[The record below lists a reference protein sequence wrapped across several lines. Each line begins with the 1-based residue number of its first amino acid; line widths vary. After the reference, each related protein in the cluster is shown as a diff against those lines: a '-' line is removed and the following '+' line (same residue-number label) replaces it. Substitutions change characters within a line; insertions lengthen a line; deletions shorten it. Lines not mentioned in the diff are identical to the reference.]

1 MKKKLALLTAS
12 VLTLSLVLSGCG
24 GGTSGNSE
32 EPGSGDKGV
41 VNVYNWGV
49 YIDESVLEDFTAETG
64 IEVVYDTYE
73 SNEAMYGVLKNDG
86 ASYDV
91 IIPSDYMVSRMIEED
106 MLQPINFDNV
116 PNFADVDPE
125 LKNPDYDPENLYSVP
140 YMWGLLGIIYNT
152 TMVEETPTSWET
164 MFDERYADNIFM
176 FNNSRDAIGIALKYL
191 GYSYNT
197 TDPAQITE
205 AVDLLIQQKPLV
217 NSYGMDDIF
226 EKMQS
231 GSVAVG
237 AYYYGDFLTMQEVNP
252 DLAFCLPE
260 EGTNLYVDAMCI
272 PKNAE
277 NKENAEAFINYMCS
291 TSAGLKNCEEIW
303 YSTPLLS
310 VREALDPE
318 VSSDPYA
325 YPDESI
331 MAQCESFKNLPEDI
345 LALYDSEWTRLMLA
359 SN

>member
-1 MKKKLALLTAS
+1 MKKLLVLCTVSALA
-12 VLTLSLVLSGCG
+12 LSLVLTGCG
-24 GGTSGNSE
+24 GGSGTAD
-32 EPGSGDKGV
+32 EPGSGGKGV

-49 YIDESVLEDFTAETG
+49 YIDESVLDDFTAETG
-64 IEVVYDTYE
+64 IEVVYDTYD
-73 SNEAMYGVLKNDG
+73 SNEAMYGVLKNEG

-91 IIPSDYMVSRMIEED
+91 VIPSDYMISRMIDED
-106 MLQPINFDNV
+106 MLQPINFDNI

-164 MFDERYADNIFM
+164 MFDERYTDNIFM
-176 FNNSRDAIGIALKYL
+176 FNNSRDAIGLALKYL

-197 TDPAQITE
+197 TDKAQIAE

-237 AYYYGDFLTMQEVNP
+237 AYYYGDFLTMQEINP

-291 TSAGLKNCEEIW
+291 TAAGLKNCEEIW

-310 VREALDPE
+310 VREELDE
-318 VSSDPYA
+318 ATASDPYA
-325 YPDESI
+325 YPDETVL
-331 MAQCESFKNLPEDI
+331 AQCESFKNLPQEI
-345 LALYDSEWTRLMLA
+345 LDFYDSEWTRLMLA
-359 SN
+359 AS

>member
-1 MKKKLALLTAS
+1 MKKSLALLS
-12 VLTLSLVLSGCG
+12 VAALTLGALSGCG
-24 GGTSGNSE
+24 GTQSGTADD
-32 EPGSGDKGV
+32 PGAADKGV

-64 IEVVYDTYE
+64 IKVVYDTFE
-73 SNEAMYGVLKNDG
+73 SNEAMYGVLKNEG

-91 IIPSDYMVSRMIEED
+91 VIPSDYMISRMIEED
-106 MLQPINFDNV
+106 MLEPLNFDNI
-116 PNFADVDPE
+116 PNFEDVDPA

-152 TMVEETPTSWET
+152 SMVEETPTSWDI
-164 MFDERYADNIFM
+164 MFDENYSGQILM
-176 FNNSRDAIGIALKYL
+176 FNNSRDAIGIALKQL

-197 TDPAQITE
+197 TDENQIKE

-217 NSYGMDDIF
+217 QSYVMDDIF

-231 GSVAVG
+231 GSAAIG

-277 NKENAEAFINYMCS
+277 NKENAEIFINYMCS
-291 TSAGLKNCEEIW
+291 TQAGLKNCEEIW
-303 YSTPLLS
+303 YSSPLLS
-310 VREALDPE
+310 VREELDPE
-318 VSSDPYA
+318 VSGDPYA
-325 YPDESI
+325 YPGESI
-331 MAQCESFKNLPEDI
+331 LAQCESFKNLPADT